1 MVTTKEQIGDNSE
14 QYYHFT
20 PVSRAASESH
30 YSLEHQQMPDI
41 LRIATRKSPL
51 AIWQA
56 EEVQRHLKK
65 AGADSELVKMSTR
78 GDEILDQPLAKIGG
92 KGLFIKE
99 LERGML
105 AGEADM
111 AAHSMKDLPS
121 VFPEGLHLGAIMSR
135 ENPSDA
141 FVSNKYNSVEELPEG
156 AVVGTCS
163 LRRRCQLLAKFP
175 HLNIKDL
182 RGNVNTR
189 LAKLDSGR
197 FDAIIL
203 ASAGLI
209 RLELQDRIKSEINMD
224 IMLPACAQGAV
235 GIECKSDDVD
245 VNTLLEALHDKKTA
259 YRIHCE
265 RSLNATLGGS
275 CQTPIAAYAEL
286 NGDTLHLRARVGTPD
301 GKLLLVAEDEDN
313 RSNAV
318 ALGERVG
325 RKLLA
330 DGAQKIID
338 DLALDT

>member
-1 MVTTKEQIGDNSE
+1 
-14 QYYHFT
+14 
-20 PVSRAASESH
+20 
-30 YSLEHQQMPDI
+30 MPDI

-56 EEVQRHLKK
+56 EEVQRHLKT
-65 AGADSELVKMSTR
+65 AGADSELIRMSTR
-78 GDEILDQPLAKIGG
+78 GDEILNQPLAKIGG

-105 AGEADM
+105 NGEADI

-121 VFPEGLHLGAIMSR
+121 VFPKGLHLGAIMSR

-141 FVSNKYNSVEELPEG
+141 FVSNKYDSIEELPEG
-156 AVVGTCS
+156 AIVGTCS
-163 LRRRCQLLAKFP
+163 LRRRCQLLAKYP
-175 HLNIKDL
+175 HLEIKDL

-209 RLELQDRIKSEINMD
+209 RLKLENRIKSEIDMD

-235 GIECKSDDVD
+235 GVECKTDDEQ
-245 VNTLLEALHDKKTA
+245 VNKLLQALHDEETA
-259 YRIHCE
+259 TRIHCE

-286 NGDTLHLRARVGTPD
+286 KGDTLHLRARVGTPD
-301 GKLLLVAEDEDN
+301 GKVLLVAYDQDN

-325 RKLLA
+325 QKLLA

-338 DLALDT
+338 DLALDI

>member
-1 MVTTKEQIGDNSE
+1 
-14 QYYHFT
+14 
-20 PVSRAASESH
+20 
-30 YSLEHQQMPDI
+30 MPDI

-56 EEVQRHLKK
+56 EEVQRHLKT
-65 AGADSELVKMSTR
+65 AGADSELVRMSTR

-105 AGEADM
+105 AGEADI

-121 VFPEGLHLGAIMSR
+121 VFPDGLHLGAIMSR
-135 ENPSDA
+135 ENPTDA
-141 FVSNKYNSVEELPEG
+141 FVSNKYDNLGALPDG

-163 LRRRCQLLAKFP
+163 LRRRCQLLAKYP
-175 HLNIKDL
+175 HLKIADL

-189 LAKLDSGR
+189 LAKLDAGE

-209 RLELQDRIKSEINMD
+209 RLQLKDRIRSEIDMD

-235 GIECKSDDVD
+235 GVECKTDDIET
-245 VNTLLEALHDKKTA
+245 NKLLETLHDAETA
-259 YRIHCE
+259 ARIHCE

-286 NGDTLHLRARVGTPD
+286 KDDTLHLRARVGTPD
-301 GKLLLVAEDEDN
+301 GKLLLIAEDQDS

-325 RKLLA
+325 QQLLA

>member
-1 MVTTKEQIGDNSE
+1 
-14 QYYHFT
+14 
-20 PVSRAASESH
+20 
-30 YSLEHQQMPDI
+30 MPDI

-56 EEVQRHLKK
+56 EEVQRHLKM
-65 AGADSELVKMSTR
+65 AGADSELIRMSTR
-78 GDEILDQPLAKIGG
+78 GDEILNQPLAKIGG

-105 AGEADM
+105 NGEADI

-121 VFPEGLHLGAIMSR
+121 VFPEGLHLGAIMTR

-141 FVSNKYNSVEELPEG
+141 FVSNKYDSIEELPEG
-156 AVVGTCS
+156 SIVGTCS
-163 LRRRCQLLAKFP
+163 LRRRCQLLAKYP
-175 HLNIKDL
+175 YLEIKDL

-189 LAKLDSGR
+189 LAKLDSAQ

-209 RLELQDRIKSEINMD
+209 RLQLEKRIKSEIDMD

-235 GIECKSDDVD
+235 GVECKTDDEKI
-245 VNTLLEALHDKKTA
+245 NNLLQALHDEETA
-259 YRIHCE
+259 TRIHCE

-286 NGDTLHLRARVGTPD
+286 KGDNLHLRARVGTPD
-301 GKLLLVAEDEDN
+301 GKVLLIAEDQDN

-325 RKLLA
+325 QKLLA
-330 DGAQKIID
+330 EGAQKIID
-338 DLALDT
+338 DLALPV

>member
-1 MVTTKEQIGDNSE
+1 
-14 QYYHFT
+14 
-20 PVSRAASESH
+20 
-30 YSLEHQQMPDI
+30 MPDI

-65 AGADSELVKMSTR
+65 AGADSELIRMSTR
-78 GDEILDQPLAKIGG
+78 GDEILNQPLAKIGG

-105 AGEADM
+105 NGDADI

-141 FVSNKYNSVEELPEG
+141 FVSNKYDTIDELPEG

-163 LRRRCQLLAKFP
+163 LRRRCQILARYP
-175 HLNIKDL
+175 RLNIKDL

-189 LAKLDSGR
+189 LAKLDSDR

-209 RLELQDRIKSEINMD
+209 RLQLQDRIKSEIDMD

-235 GIECKSDDVD
+235 GVECKTDDEQ
-245 VNTLLEALHDKKTA
+245 VNKLLAALHDEETA
-259 YRIHCE
+259 TRIHCE

-275 CQTPIAAYAEL
+275 CQTPIAAFAEL
-286 NGDTLHLRARVGTPD
+286 QGDTLHLRARVGTPD
-301 GKLLLVAEDEDN
+301 GKVLLIAEDTDN
-313 RSNAV
+313 HRNAI

-325 RKLLA
+325 QKLLA
-330 DGAQKIID
+330 EGAQKIID